1 MKIPV
6 NIRFALS
13 FIFLMASAL
22 SGSMAQDTILPDSAI
37 KADVVHIRWVGEFPS
52 EQKNSGKKGLFDR
65 IGEFVFGKKPAV
77 LIKPVAVLAQSPELF
92 WVLDQKNNSIA
103 LIEHQKGATLNP
115 KSKDDQSFN
124 SLVGICELPNKN
136 MLITDSRL
144 NEIFLLTNG
153 GKKVTVFK
161 ESLKL
166 QQPTG
171 IAYSGSKDE
180 IWVLETKAHRI
191 AILNSNGALLR
202 TIGSRGNGPGEF
214 NFPTHIWIDHQG
226 FVYIV
231 DSMNFRV
238 QIFNND
244 GEWVSMFGQVGD
256 ATGYFARPK
265 GIAVDSKG
273 NIYVV
278 DALFHTVQIFN
289 REGQLLYNFGNQ
301 GHKSGDFWMPLGIY
315 IDNDDYIFIADSYN
329 SRVQIFQLINHE

>member
-1 MKIPV
+1 MKILT
-6 NIRFALS
+6 NIRSLLV

-22 SGSMAQDTILPDSAI
+22 SGSLAQDVKGQDSTMI
-37 KADVVHIRWVGEFPS
+37 ADMVYIRWVGEFPS
-52 EQKNSGKKGLFDR
+52 EQKSSDKKGLFDR

-77 LIKPVAVLAQSPELF
+77 LIKPVAVLAHSPEMY

-103 LIEHQKGATLNP
+103 LIDQQKGTTLNP
-115 KSKDDQSFN
+115 KSKDGKSFS
-124 SLVGICELPNKN
+124 SLVDICELPYNN
-136 MLITDSRL
+136 LLITDSRL
-144 NEIFLLTNG
+144 NEIFLLTPG
-153 GKKVTVFK
+153 GKKVTVFND
-161 ESLKL
+161 SLNL

-171 IAYSGSKDE
+171 IAYSSVKDE
-180 IWVLETKAHRI
+180 VWVLETKAHRI
-191 AILNSNGALLR
+191 SILNSKGVLLR

-238 QIFNND
+238 QIFNIE
-244 GEWVSMFGQVGD
+244 GEWVTMFGQVGD

-278 DALFHTVQIFN
+278 DALYHTVQIFN
-289 REGQLLYNFGNQ
+289 RGGQLLYNFGNQ

-315 IDNDDYIFIADSYN
+315 IDSDDYIFIADSYN